1 MDDPRMRYAEILL
14 DEAREELGRADNKIS
29 VLLASA
35 GLASSIV
42 AAAIA
47 AGRWRPVAL
56 PAWPQVIWWTGA
68 AAAMMGIVTL
78 AAALTPR
85 MNHVGPAS
93 TMRYFGHAAQLTS
106 AAEVLEVLG
115 RVSDH
120 LLERIADQL
129 LIISRLV
136 VLKYALI
143 RLALVLF
150 GVALLLLSIS
160 ALS

>member
-1 MDDPRMRYAEILL
+1 MRYAEILL

-150 GVALLLLSIS
+150 GVALL
-160 ALS
+160 

>member
-1 MDDPRMRYAEILL
+1 MDDPRIRYAEILL
-14 DEAREELGRADNKIS
+14 GEAREELGRADNKIS
-29 VLLASA
+29 VLLGSA

-42 AAAIA
+42 AAAIV
-47 AGRWRPVAL
+47 AGRWRPAAL
-56 PAWPQVIWWTGA
+56 PAWSQVIWWTGA
-68 AAAMMGIVTL
+68 AAALIGIVTL
-78 AAALTPR
+78 AVALTPR
-85 MNHVGPAS
+85 MNHLGPAS
-93 TMRYFGHAAQLTS
+93 TMRYFGHAAQLAS
-106 AAEVLEVLG
+106 ATEVLEVLG

-136 VLKYALI
+136 VLKYTLI

-150 GVALLLLSIS
+150 GVAVLFLSIS

>member
-1 MDDPRMRYAEILL
+1 MDDPRVRYAEILL
-14 DEAREELGRADNKIS
+14 DEAREELDRADNKIS

-42 AAAIA
+42 AAAIV
-47 AGRWRPVAL
+47 AGKWRPAVL

-68 AAAMMGIVTL
+68 AAALIGIITL

-85 MNHVGPAS
+85 MNHVEPAS
-93 TMRYFGHAAQLTS
+93 TMRYFGHAAKLAS
-106 AAEVLEVLG
+106 AAEVLEILG

-136 VLKYALI
+136 VLKYTLI